1 MVKKVI
7 KLLVF
12 QNVNQRFALPL
23 DVVKKVVQVV
33 EFTGLPKM
41 PDYISG
47 IINYHGDVIPVINM
61 SFLFSIESRDPEI
74 TDRLIIASTL
84 KGKLALLATVVNDII
99 EIDENDIV
107 KPDKIIYGMRFVKG
121 VIKLPDGMVLIN
133 DVDKFLSIEELK
145 LFEEEIMNHT
155 DTLDGVDF
163 GIEDGK
169 TQINN

>member
-1 MVKKVI
+1 MKKVI

-23 DVVKKVVQVV
+23 NVVKKVVQVV
-33 EFTGLPKM
+33 EFTRLPKM

-61 SFLFSIESRDPEI
+61 SFLFSIESREPEI
-74 TDRLIIASTL
+74 TDRLVIASASN
-84 KGKLALLATVVNDII
+84 GKLALLATVVNDII

-121 VIKLPDGMVLIN
+121 VIKLQDGMVLIN
-133 DVDKFLSIEELK
+133 DVEKFLNIDELK
-145 LFEEEIMNHT
+145 LFEEEIQNHT
-155 DTLDGVDF
+155 DASDGEDF
-163 GIEDGK
+163 DIEDIT
-169 TQINN
+169 TQLNN